1 MTDGKKTKQD
11 RSTQKRQK
19 AADTQDE
26 GFKIGLGNE
35 GELYDAEM
43 AERAARPWAK
53 WTVKPELKFMPPAMD
68 AYYKQLPPE
77 SAIGQRIA
85 YCRGQL
91 DNLSVEALARY
102 TKYFDPEGVSRN
114 SIIRYEAGETLPGA
128 RELRIL
134 CEALWVPLDWLF
146 YGRIG
151 SDGIAPAE
159 RNALDAIRDLFF
171 SYTGSSNLIGL
182 TKSMEA
188 QANEKETEQ
197 RRKWIH
203 EARQPKPRE

>member
-19 AADTQDE
+19 AADTPAE
-26 GFKIGLGNE
+26 VFKIGLGNE
-35 GELYDAEM
+35 AES
-43 AERAARPWAK
+43 AQHDEQRPWAK

-102 TKYFDPEGVSRN
+102 TKYFDSEGVSRN
-114 SIIRYEAGETLPGA
+114 SILRYEAGETLPGA